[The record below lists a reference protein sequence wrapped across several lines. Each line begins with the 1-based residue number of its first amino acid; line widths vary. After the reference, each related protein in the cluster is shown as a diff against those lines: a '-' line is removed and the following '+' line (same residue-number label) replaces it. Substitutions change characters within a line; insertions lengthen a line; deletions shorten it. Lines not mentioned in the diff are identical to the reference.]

1 MEGAEERPDYVLVY
15 EKEEDGNG
23 QLHAEQRLDF
33 LREVK
38 KTGLLLD
45 PDVTDA
51 AGTEGRGSTEMGDQQ
66 QRQEDKTQIIK
77 IYAPFEVLSHAAEK
91 MRLKLP
97 LAKLRR
103 LRGQNLDRGLIRKIK
118 VLRTIDDF
126 RRKCVSN
133 VQNYF
138 ETDKEEDYYSAPY
151 RHDKQDLFKGI
162 DQKATFFR
170 PAVRSLIVHHIL
182 NHIQTLTDEQDE
194 KGEPNQGTEM
204 HLLLQSS
211 KEKDYEKEGGEEE
224 DGAKESVPTLPILLV
239 KKVFTSAYTL
249 HEGPKSIREEKTLRN
264 CNLHNSWN
272 DLLNLWAR
280 TYRLQPLWKIRNY
293 FGEKVAFYFAVM
305 ELLLL
310 QLILPASI
318 GLVVFMFGLYRSVL
332 CYNAHKDMNSFLFGY
347 NCSIICS
354 TPNIASEV
362 ADKAL
367 DPIRGI
373 CDNVAQ
379 RRRNIEHIL
388 NKTCTTEAHNDCV
401 FQVPSDDTV
410 EFLKSS
416 FDNAA
421 TPIFGFFIC
430 IWGTIF
436 LEKWKTKNAE
446 LIYEWDIENYENDEL
461 VRPQFYRT
469 KRDRIDAF
477 FPDYRRRLKFALS
490 LSVGIV
496 MVGCVFISVLA
507 VVIYKTWVRFRVT
520 TSDSLENFFLTTV
533 ISSLFNAISI
543 IALGKGYQKL
553 AVIMTNWEN
562 HRTQTAY
569 NDALIIKLFAF
580 EFANNYSPL
589 FYIAFL
595 RTNNEQFF
603 TQIGLPGLEDNC
615 GELNNCMTELCF
627 QVLILMITHPLPKF
641 LKDVIVPWGSH
652 LLSRF
657 CGNANKGSHQK
668 EYSTV
673 DDYILRDYNKPDLG
687 DFTLEEYTEKVIQY
701 GLQMLFAV
709 SFPLGPFIFFLTIL
723 FDIRL
728 DAKRLLLMY
737 KRPIADMAQDIGHW
751 YTILDLI
758 NNVAVVTNG
767 CIIAFTSECGR
778 EKLLYEK
785 LIILI
790 LFEHLVFVFK
800 FLLSTW
806 MPDVPPHIRQAIKEE
821 KYIAQKEMEND
832 EKARQCTQEKT
843 DLNVNITEEIS
854 DLH

>member
-211 KEKDYEKEGGEEE
+211 KEKD
-224 DGAKESVPTLPILLV
+224 
-239 KKVFTSAYTL
+239 
-249 HEGPKSIREEKTLRN
+249 
-264 CNLHNSWN
+264 LHNSWN